1 MTTYERETIS
11 KAWGTETMNFSGDM
25 SRLRDFNELLLNAV
39 GDGIYG
45 FDRNGNT
52 TFSNPVAERLTGWKE
67 EDLRGQNSHDLMHHS
82 HPDGSHYHKE
92 DCPIYAAA
100 RTGKV
105 TKVNDE
111 VFWRKDGSS
120 FPVEYISTPLIEHNA
135 DGEEEIVGAV
145 VVFRDISER
154 VIAQQELNRAHQ
166 QVLSLQEKLQE
177 ENRYLQQ
184 EIKSAHNFAEII
196 GNHKRLIKTLVE
208 VEQVAPTDATVLIKG
223 ESGTGKELI
232 AHAIHERS
240 PRKHRPMIK
249 VNCAAIPE
257 NLVESELF
265 GHEKGA
271 FTGAVK
277 TRQGRFELAN
287 GGTLFLDEIAE
298 LPLETQTKLLRV
310 LQEKEFER
318 VGGSEIIKVDVRIIA
333 ASHRDLQTLVDEG
346 KFRIDLFYRLNVFP
360 LFLPALRDRAD
371 DIPLLVEKFVAKA
384 SKRFARSL
392 DGVCES
398 SMERLVRYPWPG
410 NIRELQNVIDRAV
423 ILSKGN
429 LLEVAPGLLPD
440 TSEAG
445 NHSKASSSST
455 NGALNSQDSQSDE
468 PDLRPLQEV
477 EREHIERVVRACNG
491 RISGDN
497 GAAIKLAMHPN
508 TLRSRMAKLGIK
520 TRL

>member
-1 MTTYERETIS
+1 MASSEDKSAANI
-11 KAWGTETMNFSGDM
+11 WGTDSMNIHTDM
-25 SRLRDFNELLLNAV
+25 SRLQDFNELLLNAV

-45 FDRNGNT
+45 FDCDGCV
-52 TFSNPVAERLTGWKE
+52 TFSNPAAKRLTGWKE

-100 RTGKV
+100 RTGEV
-105 TKVNDE
+105 TKVTDE

-120 FPVEYISTPLIEHNA
+120 FPVEYVSTPLIEK
-135 DGEEEIVGAV
+135 DESGDDKIVGAV
-145 VVFRDISER
+145 VVFRDITER
-154 VIAQQELNRAHQ
+154 VIAQQELDQAHQ
-166 QVLSLQEKLQE
+166 HVLLLQEKLKA
-177 ENRYLQQ
+177 ENLYLQQ
-184 EIKSAHNFAEII
+184 EIKSAHNFSEII
-196 GNHKRLIKTLVE
+196 GNHKCLIKALVE

-232 AHAIHERS
+232 AHAIHDRS
-240 PRKHRPMIK
+240 PRQGRPMIK

-287 GGTLFLDEIAE
+287 GGTLFLDEVAE

-318 VGGSEIIKVDVRIIA
+318 VGGSEVIKADVRIIA
-333 ASHRDLQTLVDEG
+333 ASHRDLQQLVDEG
-346 KFRIDLFYRLNVFP
+346 KFRIDLYYRLNVFP
-360 LFLPALRDRAD
+360 LFLPPLRDRSE
-371 DIPLLVEKFVAKA
+371 DIPLLVDKFVSRANE
-384 SKRFARSL
+384 RFARNL
-392 DGVCES
+392 EGVSES
-398 SMERLVRYPWPG
+398 SMERLVKYAWPG

-423 ILSKGN
+423 ILSKGR
-429 LLEVAPGLLPD
+429 LLEVPPGLLPENVHFEVTLRD
-440 TSEAG
+440 GEGGSAQVVRE
-445 NHSKASSSST
+445 
-455 NGALNSQDSQSDE
+455 E
-468 PDLRPLQEV
+468 DLRPLQEV
-477 EREHIERVVRACNG
+477 ETEHIERVVRACNG
-491 RISGDN
+491 KISGDN
-497 GAAIKLAMHPN
+497 GAAMKLAMHPN